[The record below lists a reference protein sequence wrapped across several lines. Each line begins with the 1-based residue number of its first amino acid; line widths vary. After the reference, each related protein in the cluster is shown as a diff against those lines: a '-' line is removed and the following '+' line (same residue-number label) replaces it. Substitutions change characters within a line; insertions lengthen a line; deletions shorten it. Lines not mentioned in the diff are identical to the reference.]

1 MDKDEKSGEKEKDDI
16 KDEDV
21 KEDGKDKTE
30 TKTESEGAQE
40 QRELSEVIITAQQ
53 QAMVLEQTTPEA
65 GENLKTSNFINIIS
79 SYFWSS
85 EILSK
90 FEKKSVILN

>member
-16 KDEDV
+16 KDEDA

-65 GENLKTSNFINIIS
+65 GENL
-79 SYFWSS
+79 
-85 EILSK
+85 
-90 FEKKSVILN
+90 